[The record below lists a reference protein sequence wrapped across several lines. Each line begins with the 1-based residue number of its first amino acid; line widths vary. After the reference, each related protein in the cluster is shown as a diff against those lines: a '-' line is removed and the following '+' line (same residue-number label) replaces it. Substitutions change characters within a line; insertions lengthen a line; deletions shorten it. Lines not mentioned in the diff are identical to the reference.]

1 MKIAISIHRFRN
13 SEFNGFG
20 HEAWPFPPGVVYS
33 LILGARASYWDI
45 IKSTFLAK
53 NYTALKLTVY
63 LTQIDQLIFYRSE
76 SRKIKA

>member
-1 MKIAISIHRFRN
+1 MKIVISIDRFKN

-33 LILGARASYWDI
+33 LIPEARASYWNI

-53 NYTALKLTVY
+53 NYTASKLTVY
-63 LTQIDQLIFYRSE
+63 LTQIDQLIVYRSE

>member
-1 MKIAISIHRFRN
+1 MKIAISMHRFKS

-20 HEAWPFPPGVVYS
+20 HEGWPFPPGVVYS
-33 LILGARASYWDI
+33 LIPEARAPYWNI
-45 IKSTFLAK
+45 IKSTFLAN
-53 NYTALKLTVY
+53 NYTASKLTVS